1 MANLS
6 QVRPTKVLTLNDLA
20 DIEEKY
26 GSLDQID
33 LTKFTVIRY
42 ILWLVLKK
50 DEPQLTEREVGDR
63 FSLDTMREEIDKVMR
78 ARGLLGGEAEGAAGK
93 SEEAAKA

>member
-42 ILWLVLKK
+42 ILWLVLRK

-63 FSLDTMREEIDKVMR
+63 FSLDTMRDEIDKVMR
-78 ARGLLGGEAEGAAGK
+78 ASGLLGGEVEGAAGK

>member
-50 DEPQLTEREVGDR
+50 DEGQLTEREVGDR
-63 FSLDTMREEIDKVMR
+63 FSLDTMRDEIDKVMR
-78 ARGLLGGEAEGAAGK
+78 ASGLLGGEADAPAGK
-93 SEEAAKA
+93 AEEAKA

>member
-1 MANLS
+1 MANLA

-33 LTKFTVIRY
+33 LSKFTVIRY

-50 DEPQLTEREVGDR
+50 DEPITEREVGDR
-63 FSLDTMREEIDKVMR
+63 FTLDTMREEIDKVMR
-78 ARGLLGGEAEGAAGK
+78 ASGLIGADEAAGAEGKEAE
-93 SEEAAKA
+93 AKA

>member
-1 MANLS
+1 MANLQ

-50 DEPQLTEREVGDR
+50 DEPLTEREVGDR

-78 ARGLLGGEAEGAAGK
+78 ASGLLGGADEADGAGK
-93 SEEAAKA
+93 AEEAKA

>member
-50 DEPQLTEREVGDR
+50 DEPQLSEREVGDR

-78 ARGLLGGEAEGAAGK
+78 ASGLLGAETEGASGK
-93 SEEAAKA
+93 AEEAKA

>member
-1 MANLS
+1 MANLA

-50 DEPQLTEREVGDR
+50 DEPITEREVGDR
-63 FSLDTMREEIDKVMR
+63 FTLDTMREEIDKVMR
-78 ARGLLGGEAEGAAGK
+78 ASGLIGADEAAGAEGKEAE
-93 SEEAAKA
+93 AKA

>member
-1 MANLS
+1 
-6 QVRPTKVLTLNDLA
+6 VLTLNDLA

-50 DEPQLTEREVGDR
+50 DEPITEREVGDR
-63 FSLDTMREEIDKVMR
+63 FTLDTMREEIDKVMR
-78 ARGLLGGEAEGAAGK
+78 ASGLIGADEAAGAEGKEAE
-93 SEEAAKA
+93 AKA

>member
-1 MANLS
+1 MANLA

-50 DEPQLTEREVGDR
+50 DEPITEREVGDR
-63 FSLDTMREEIDKVMR
+63 FTLDTMREEIDKVMR
-78 ARGLLGGEAEGAAGK
+78 ASGLIGADEAVGAEGKEAE
-93 SEEAAKA
+93 AKA

>member
-1 MANLS
+1 MANLT

-50 DEPQLTEREVGDR
+50 DEPLTEREVGDR

-78 ARGLLGGEAEGAAGK
+78 ASGLLGGEEAGEGKA
-93 SEEAAKA
+93 EEAKA

>member
-1 MANLS
+1 MANLA

-50 DEPQLTEREVGDR
+50 DEPITEREVGDR
-63 FSLDTMREEIDKVMR
+63 FTLDTMREEIDKVMR
-78 ARGLLGGEAEGAAGK
+78 AIGLIGADEAAGAEGKEAE
-93 SEEAAKA
+93 AKA